1 MAGRHPEMAERHGK
15 IIRARPKKIIQC
27 YPNWFSGTQ
36 MAGWRWLPFD
46 VTMLLMLS
54 GRQQQSPRTQR
65 VKCSLRDLPFVLC
78 LILEGRQTHCSTQY
92 AGVCI
97 PKTLTKG
104 GYHEIQ
110 ILV

>member
-15 IIRARPKKIIQC
+15 SFVRAPKLSSVSQ
-27 YPNWFSGTQ
+27 NWFSGTQ

-65 VKCSLRDLPFVLC
+65 VKCSLRDLPSFLC

-92 AGVCI
+92 AGVCT

-104 GYHEIQ
+104 GYHEI
-110 ILV
+110 